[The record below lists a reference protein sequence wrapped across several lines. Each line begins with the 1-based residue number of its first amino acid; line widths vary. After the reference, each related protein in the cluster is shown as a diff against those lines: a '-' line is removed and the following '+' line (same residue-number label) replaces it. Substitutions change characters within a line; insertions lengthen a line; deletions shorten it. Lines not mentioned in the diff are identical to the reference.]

1 MKSVI
6 LFSLFLLMVLS
17 CTQSEISSNTFKSEN
32 TILIDISHGG
42 KDPGA
47 ISKQGTKEKD
57 LSLNYAS
64 YINAEL
70 NRKKLG
76 VIQTRTEDEFI
87 SLADRVEMA
96 EAKNIDVVVSIH
108 FNASRDPSKKG
119 IKTYFKPECEK
130 SKSLDNLFHANVI
143 ASNLIKDNGGDPGVF
158 FILENSPVPA
168 ILIDVGYLTNEED
181 LKLIKDDEFKVKFAS
196 VLSETLVEYLRIY

>member
-1 MKSVI
+1 
-6 LFSLFLLMVLS
+6 MVLS
-17 CTQSEISSNTFKSEN
+17 CTQSEISSNTFKPEN

-42 KDPGA
+42 EDPGA
-47 ISKQGTKEKD
+47 ISKQGIKEKD

-70 NRKKLG
+70 TRKKLG

-96 EAKNIDVVVSIH
+96 ESKNIDVVVSIH
-108 FNASRDPSKKG
+108 FNTSKDPSESG

-158 FILENSPVPA
+158 FVLKNSPVPA

-181 LKLIKDDEFKVKFAS
+181 LKLIKNDEFKVKFAS